1 MMHGKKVALVLPAYN
16 AEPTLERTWAE
27 VPKDDVD
34 VVILVDDASD
44 DGTVEIARR
53 LGIRVVIHEENRG
66 YGANQ
71 KTCYRE
77 ALTHGAD
84 VVVMLHPDYQY
95 DPRLLPYLVGLVAEG
110 VCDVVLGNRIRTRQE
125 ALAGGM
131 PRYKY
136 LANRFLTLVENLATG
151 ENLGEW
157 HSGLRA
163 YSAQCLGCLRWD
175 ENSDDFVFDQQL
187 LFQAS
192 AARFRLADV
201 PCPARYLDEAS
212 SISFRRST
220 RYGLQTLWYCLRY
233 VLHRSGALR
242 CALYEPRQQA
252 GDRTETIRLDSPT
265 GSDRTEEPAAAGAD
279 AAAERREAPFR

>member
-1 MMHGKKVALVLPAYN
+1 MVQGKKVAIVLPAYN
-16 AEPTLERTWAE
+16 AERTLERTWEE
-27 VPKDDVD
+27 VPKNDLDVA
-34 VVILVDDASD
+34 ILVDDASAD
-44 DGTVEIARR
+44 ATVEIARR
-53 LGIRVVIHEENRG
+53 LGMRIVTHEQNRG

-77 ALTHGAD
+77 ALAEGAD

-95 DPRLLPYLVGLVAEG
+95 DPRLLPYLVGLIADG

-136 LANRFLTLVENLATG
+136 VANRFLTLVENLVTG
-151 ENLGEW
+151 QNLGEW

-163 YSAQCLGCLRWD
+163 YSARSLRQLRWA
-175 ENSDDFVFDQQL
+175 ENSDDFIFDQQFL
-187 LFQAS
+187 LQAS
-192 AARFRLADV
+192 AARLRIADV

-220 RYGLQTLWYCLRY
+220 RYGLLTLWCCLRY
-233 VLHRSGALR
+233 ALHRTGAVR
-242 CALYEPRQQA
+242 CALLEPL
-252 GDRTETIRLDSPT
+252 ELEP
-265 GSDRTEEPAAAGAD
+265 EPAETPSPAGAATDAPQERISIDLD
-279 AAAERREAPFR
+279 AATEPEEAPFR